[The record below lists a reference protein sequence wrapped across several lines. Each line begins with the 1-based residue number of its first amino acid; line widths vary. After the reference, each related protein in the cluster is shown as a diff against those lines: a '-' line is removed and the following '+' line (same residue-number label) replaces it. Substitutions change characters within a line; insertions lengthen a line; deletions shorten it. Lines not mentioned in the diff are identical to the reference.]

1 MTRRIPISHSI
12 TAILLTLFLI
22 ILSVLSGLSAFW
34 GILGGILICTLIGKI
49 NGFHVIN
56 LLKMAFKGVKD
67 AYIVLIIMGLIGII
81 ISTWMISGTIPSLM
95 YFGFNYLSSVNFV
108 LATFLIS
115 SFISLILGTSVGTIS
130 TAGIPLMGIGFGL
143 GVPSYITAGAIV
155 SGAFLGDRTSP
166 MSSSANLLAVI
177 TDTDLYDNIKH
188 MISTLLPVFIL
199 SSVFYFLLGRGYS
212 LNQDTLKTI
221 NNIKE
226 LLDSSFN
233 INLVLLIPPVA
244 IIVMSF
250 LKINIKYNLIIGIIS
265 GIALSIIYQNV
276 SIIDIFRTAMC
287 GYYSS
292 DTSINNIISGGGLL
306 AMRGILSI
314 VGSATALYGI
324 LDGTD
329 MIKPIIKNFIK
340 NIQTVPVLI
349 YKTCVLGI
357 LINIITLNQTLS
369 IIIPGKS
376 MDSSF
381 NKLRISKNT
390 LARTIGDSGT
400 VVAPLIPWN
409 INGLVISVALGT
421 SVIKYAPFAILC
433 YLFPIIT
440 IVFGRLNIDIKQK

>member
-34 GILGGILICTLIGKI
+34 GILGGILICTLIGKT

-95 YFGFNYLSSVNFV
+95 YFGFNYLSNVNFV

-166 MSSSANLLAVI
+166 MSSSANLLAII

-276 SIIDIFRTAMC
+276 SIIDIFRTAIF

-381 NKLRISKNT
+381 NKLGVSKNT

-440 IVFGRLNIDIKQK
+440 IVFGRLNIAIKHK